1 MMRKIKLVTG
11 LLFAAWLFAS
21 PLLAQS
27 ISWGIGTFRNVG
39 VVDQISRKTI
49 FIDDMKYLLSPTA
62 KFSMVGKKSK
72 ASIKLLKKNQMV
84 GFSTIT
90 INNRRLVDRLW
101 LIPENERG
109 LYRPQP

>member
-1 MMRKIKLVTG
+1 MSKIKLVSG
-11 LLFAAWLFAS
+11 LIFAAWLFAS

-27 ISWGIGTFRNVG
+27 VSWGIGTFRNFG

-49 FIDDMKYLLSPTA
+49 FIDDTKYLLSPTA
-62 KFSMVGKKSK
+62 KFSMVGKSK
-72 ASIKLLKKNQMV
+72 ASIRLLKKNQMV

>member
-1 MMRKIKLVTG
+1 MMSKIKLVSG
-11 LLFAAWLFAS
+11 LFFAAWLFAS

-27 ISWGIGTFRNVG
+27 MSWSMGTFRNVG

-49 FIDDMKYLLSPTA
+49 FIDDTKYLLSPTA
-62 KFSMVGKKSK
+62 KFSMVGKGK
-72 ASIKLLKKNQMV
+72 ASIRLLKKNQMV

-90 INNRRLVDRLW
+90 INNRHLVDQLW